1 MHTHMLSTR
10 IPPIPLVSKAE
21 KLERMISR
29 RVKSQLDD
37 FKDKYLRNR
46 DHPTLELVKNELI
59 SRGILESSISY
70 QICDF
75 SETLVIQQDQCRFD
89 FTRALFPSYKSKSIQ
104 LLIPKL
110 QFWSTLD
117 FKHEEISDFV
127 IAIVN
132 WLPMYQTIIDDSE
145 VQLRKIELICQVG
158 MTFLHSISERLTQKG
173 INSYVTQNFDDET
186 ANMQIEYGDGIS
198 CKYKINLLDNFQ
210 EKILEITNRL

>member
-1 MHTHMLSTR
+1 M
-10 IPPIPLVSKAE
+10 
-21 KLERMISR
+21 
-29 RVKSQLDD
+29 QLND
-37 FKDKYLRNR
+37 FKNQYLTNR
-46 DHPTLELVKNELI
+46 DYPTLELIKKELLD
-59 SRGILESSISY
+59 RGIPESTISY

-75 SETLVIQQDQCRFD
+75 SETLVIQHDQCRFD

-104 LLIPKL
+104 LQIPKL

-173 INSYVTQNFDDET
+173 INSYVTQNFDEET
-186 ANMQIEYGDGIS
+186 ANMQIEYGNGIS
-198 CKYKINLLDNFQ
+198 CNYKINLLDNFQ
-210 EKILEITNRL
+210 ERFLEINNPIIA